1 MPDNVSD
8 SAYTTRP
15 LTAGT
20 WDDFA
25 KLVEANKRRL
35 GRLLVYGIS
44 S

>member
-8 SAYTTRP
+8 SAYSTRP
-15 LTAGT
+15 LTAET

-25 KLVEANKRRL
+25 KLVEANNGIW